1 MARFLTDKEIAYI
14 HAAELARKPIAMSE
28 ALGNQQGKTLK
39 LLQYDRMRT
48 DPFDDTQRGGPW
60 FSWLQKVQPEYQNVG
75 AAFTKKS
82 GAKAKAKESGEDVV
96 WAPFLGAREQHK
108 SNLPMFNKFMDEFDE
123 QLAMGN
129 ISPELLAIIN
139 KRIATMPKLPGK
151 KTQPFD
157 PNREYDISDPKFRE
171 LVDTYDRRGAIAE
184 MLRGKGV
191 GGPTK
196 GRTVKV
202 EDLLAKYLEPS
213 AADVDNWSI
222 GDRLVQLD
230 KNVSYRPDLHKAY
243 PYVNHGEDLGVKY
256 KHAPAEI
263 VLRDFNQNIRDKLK
277 REPMQID
284 WRTMS
289 PSQFIDDDF
298 LKYLQQRG
306 YKKGGGVSRESKIA
320 EYKDPPTTKAEDW
333 KWRALNEVHKD
344 LGKIKEVPDYVQGGY
359 GDFMKEQ
366 LKRAEAGDLNA
377 RDLIKAYTITQSS
390 IGRGGLSHATAT
402 KRGLKLPNT
411 GGEVRPEGAF
421 AEWLG
426 SPMGQRYLNLAEQ
439 GKLDPAAMKE
449 LQTVFAPFGKQDD
462 QVAKMQWAADNLP
475 GMAKDINT
483 RVTGGRDDWRD
494 YSDQLRGI
502 AAAKSGFIG
511 SLLGRGDIPTL
522 DARQLKLQA
531 PPSPVDIG
539 SIQKRGKGTGG
550 RELVDRLASR
560 QSALDLSL
568 DPSLAPFY
576 QHLGHHAIWDKMGN
590 TETTHK
596 DLVKAMRGYKTGG
609 MVEEAISDT
618 VKNPNAVK
626 MLNLDLAKLAL
637 MKQQPKRMAKGGKAE
652 VREIGIDPNRKKV
665 TDRNP
670 DLERAAQLVAEG
682 KMTREEY
689 WRLADKL
696 KPVRPYDFVPKPA
709 STERVTGA
717 LKEPQRERYGTGSIP
732 EGRKVGLRLDIPAY
746 SNHGVWVNSVHDE
759 EDKGKAY
766 YEPVSHITDA
776 VFDRFENKALKVA
789 AGTAKAPFARITGNW
804 RPIDQ
809 DVAVERAQEY
819 LAHPEWR
826 QVGMDPTR
834 RGHFYDRESMQPI
847 HSADEVIQIGPL
859 VLAKKPVYGKQED
872 YSYAKGGKVK

>member
-1 MARFLTDKEIAYI
+1 MPRFLTDKEIAYI
-14 HAAELARKPIAMSE
+14 HAAELARKPKPMSE

-48 DPFDDTQRGGPW
+48 DPFDETQRGGPW
-60 FSWLQKVQPEYQNVG
+60 FSWLQKVQPEYENVG
-75 AAFTKKS
+75 AAFTKKG
-82 GAKAKAKESGEDVV
+82 GAKAKAKQSGEDVV

-108 SNLPMFNKFMDEFDE
+108 SNTPMFNKFMDEFDE
-123 QLAMGN
+123 QVALGN
-129 ISPELLAIIN
+129 ISPELLALIN
-139 KRIATMPKLPGK
+139 KRIPNMPKLPGK

-157 PNREYDISDPKFRE
+157 PSREYDVSDPKFRE

-184 MLRGKGV
+184 MLKGKGV

-202 EDLLAKYLEPS
+202 EELLAKYLEPS

-230 KNVSYRPDLHKAY
+230 KKIGFRPDLHQAY
-243 PYVNHGEDLGVKY
+243 PWVNYGEDLGVKY
-256 KHAPAEI
+256 EHAPAEI

-284 WRTMS
+284 WRTKS
-289 PSQFIDDDF
+289 PSQFIDEDF
-298 LKYLQQRG
+298 LKYLQQ
-306 YKKGGGVSRESKIA
+306 
-320 EYKDPPTTKAEDW
+320 
-333 KWRALNEVHKD
+333 
-344 LGKIKEVPDYVQGGY
+344 
-359 GDFMKEQ
+359 
-366 LKRAEAGDLNA
+366 
-377 RDLIKAYTITQSS
+377 
-390 IGRGGLSHATAT
+390 
-402 KRGLKLPNT
+402 
-411 GGEVRPEGAF
+411 
-421 AEWLG
+421 
-426 SPMGQRYLNLAEQ
+426 
-439 GKLDPAAMKE
+439 
-449 LQTVFAPFGKQDD
+449 
-462 QVAKMQWAADNLP
+462 
-475 GMAKDINT
+475 
-483 RVTGGRDDWRD
+483 
-494 YSDQLRGI
+494 
-502 AAAKSGFIG
+502 
-511 SLLGRGDIPTL
+511 
-522 DARQLKLQA
+522 
-531 PPSPVDIG
+531 
-539 SIQKRGKGTGG
+539 
-550 RELVDRLASR
+550 
-560 QSALDLSL
+560 
-568 DPSLAPFY
+568 
-576 QHLGHHAIWDKMGN
+576 
-590 TETTHK
+590 
-596 DLVKAMRGYKTGG
+596 RGYKTGG

-826 QVGMDPTR
+826 QVGMDPER
-834 RGHFYDRESMQPI
+834 HSYFYDRATMQPVT
-847 HSADEVIQIGPL
+847 SADEALQIGPL

-872 YSYAKGGKVK
+872 YSYATGGKVK

>member
-14 HAAELARKPIAMSE
+14 HAAELARKPMAMSE

-48 DPFDDTQRGGPW
+48 DPFDETQRGGPW

-108 SNLPMFNKFMDEFDE
+108 SNTPMFNKFMDEFDE
-123 QLAMGN
+123 QVALGN
-129 ISPELLAIIN
+129 ISPELLAVIN

-157 PNREYDISDPKFRE
+157 PNREYDITDPKFRE

-202 EDLLAKYLEPS
+202 EDLLNKYLEPS

-230 KNVSYRPDLHKAY
+230 KNVSYRPDLHQAY

-263 VLRDFNQNIRDKLK
+263 VLRDFNQNIRNNLK

-289 PSQFIDDDF
+289 PSQFIDEDF
-298 LKYLQQRG
+298 LKYLQSRG
-306 YKKGGGVSRESKIA
+306 YKA
-320 EYKDPPTTKAEDW
+320 
-333 KWRALNEVHKD
+333 
-344 LGKIKEVPDYVQGGY
+344 
-359 GDFMKEQ
+359 
-366 LKRAEAGDLNA
+366 
-377 RDLIKAYTITQSS
+377 
-390 IGRGGLSHATAT
+390 
-402 KRGLKLPNT
+402 
-411 GGEVRPEGAF
+411 
-421 AEWLG
+421 
-426 SPMGQRYLNLAEQ
+426 
-439 GKLDPAAMKE
+439 
-449 LQTVFAPFGKQDD
+449 
-462 QVAKMQWAADNLP
+462 
-475 GMAKDINT
+475 
-483 RVTGGRDDWRD
+483 
-494 YSDQLRGI
+494 
-502 AAAKSGFIG
+502 
-511 SLLGRGDIPTL
+511 
-522 DARQLKLQA
+522 
-531 PPSPVDIG
+531 
-539 SIQKRGKGTGG
+539 
-550 RELVDRLASR
+550 
-560 QSALDLSL
+560 
-568 DPSLAPFY
+568 
-576 QHLGHHAIWDKMGN
+576 
-590 TETTHK
+590 
-596 DLVKAMRGYKTGG
+596 GG
-609 MVEEAISDT
+609 MVDSVPEEAIKNT
-618 VKNPNAVK
+618 VKDPNAVK
-626 MLNLDLAKLAL
+626 MLNMDLAKLAL
-637 MKQQPKRMAKGGKAE
+637 LRQQPKRMAKGGKAP
-652 VREIGIDPNRKKV
+652 VREIGIDPNHKKV
-665 TDRNP
+665 TERNP
-670 DLERAAQLVAEG
+670 ELTAAAQKLAAGE
-682 KMTREEY
+682 MTREEY
-689 WRLADKL
+689 YRMADKI
-696 KPVRPYDFVPKPA
+696 KPVKPYDFVPKPA
-709 STERVTGA
+709 SAERVTGA

-759 EDKGKAY
+759 QDKGKAY

-776 VFDRFENKALKVA
+776 VFDRFENKALNVA
-789 AGTAKAPFARITGNW
+789 AGVAKAPFARITGNW
-804 RPIDQ
+804 KPIDQ

-847 HSADEVIQIGPL
+847 HSAEEVIQIGPL
-859 VLAKKPVYGKQED
+859 VLAKKPVYGKQEE
-872 YSYAKGGKVK
+872 YSYAEGGKVK